1 MSIFIQLDP
10 WVLFLV
16 RQKCGVI
23 RNTRED
29 RNGPSHEP
37 AIHFQHK
44 PAQRNQKEIYV
55 PPSKKSKQQR

>member
-29 RNGPSHEP
+29 RNGASYEP
-37 AIHFQHK
+37 AVHFQHK
-44 PAQRNQKEIYV
+44 PAKRNQKEIYV